1 MGFNAWFFARIDY
14 QDKVKRLNES
24 SMEMIWYPQTSQGN
38 ENRIFTA
45 VNYAHYSWPDG
56 FNFEGRDNPKQ
67 YDPIRSD
74 PNLEDYNLDTK
85 ADAFVAYFQKMC
97 THYRSTQLMHTFGND
112 FVFSNARKDFKNM
125 DILFNYINKNSAKF
139 NMKVVYSTP
148 QDYVN
153 TIYNNSL
160 SPDNQIVYPD
170 NNYDFFPY
178 ADFPNAFWTGYFTSR
193 VELKRIVR

>member
-1 MGFNAWFFARIDY
+1 MYDGGLSPGWGLSPRAAEAPGP
-14 QDKVKRLNES
+14 QTMVKVSPPLGKRLIGS
-24 SMEMIWYPQTSQGN
+24 PPRIGN
-38 ENRIFTA
+38 VPMRG
-45 VNYAHYSWPDG
+45 VPMG
-56 FNFEGRDNPKQ
+56 
-67 YDPIRSD
+67 
-74 PNLEDYNLDTK
+74 
-85 ADAFVAYFQKMC
+85 
-97 THYRSTQLMHTFGND
+97 GND

-178 ADFPNAFWTGYFTSR
+178 ADNGHSYWTGYFTSR